1 MKSPELCKQSFLKL
15 SFRLAKTMESLHI
28 KLSGRYIKGTGSE
41 LSKMRRAGL
50 GPVERP
56 EMTPADPAETT
67 ENTVPEVV
75 FDDETKYGWPDRIG
89 MLHRLHF
96 LS

>member
-1 MKSPELCKQSFLKL
+1 
-15 SFRLAKTMESLHI
+15 MESLHI
-28 KLSGRYIKGTGSE
+28 KLSGRYIKGTGPE

-50 GPVERP
+50 GPVEPP

-75 FDDETKYGWPDRIG
+75 FEDETMYGWPDRISTDKSAQ
-89 MLHRLHF
+89 MSHRLHF
-96 LS
+96 QS

>member
-1 MKSPELCKQSFLKL
+1 
-15 SFRLAKTMESLHI
+15 MESLHI
-28 KLSGRYIKGTGSE
+28 KLSGRYIKGTGPE

-50 GPVERP
+50 GPVEPP

-67 ENTVPEVV
+67 ETVPEVV
-75 FDDETKYGWPDRIG
+75 FDDETKYGWPDRISTDKSAR